1 MGSLPVPVGLL
12 RIFNGLWWRAEGG
25 ESFSF
30 NRTVADNRSVEGCRA
45 MAVRLSTK
53 TVDIRRRLT
62 YRQLHNQS
70 FRVGINETYGV
81 TRTV

>member
-1 MGSLPVPVGLL
+1 MGSLLTPVGLL

-45 MAVRLSTK
+45 LAVRLLK
-53 TVDIRRRLT
+53 K
-62 YRQLHNQS
+62 
-70 FRVGINETYGV
+70 
-81 TRTV
+81 